1 MRCDACGGEYSRLEI
16 LFPPVP
22 SHELKPT
29 KDGDA
34 LRHVKTGE
42 LYRTYKLCGACIE
55 AIRAHGGGMI
65 AISFKLK
72 QEEDAEEIERE
83 AVDALAGI
91 TPIEEI
97 EEVA

>member
-1 MRCDACGGEYSRLEI
+1 MRCNACGGEYNRLEI

-22 SHELKPT
+22 AQELKPA

-42 LYRTYKLCGACIE
+42 LYRTWQLCESCME
-55 AIRAHGGGMI
+55 AIKAHGGGMI

-83 AVDALAGI
+83 AVDALVGI